1 MKYFMAKQLKVTLPP
16 ILAFSRKLE
25 VSDALMTSGLW
36 SDIGKSQL
44 WKPIKLHEK
53 RNRATHSQYNAKVD
67 DRRKP
72 NLSWGDDA
80 VLPHD
85 ADTLRIQFSL
95 KIMGQLATPTAC
107 NDQKFEEKLKK
118 AINAYNNEYKFR
130 VLAFRYATNIAN
142 GRYLWRNKLE
152 AETVQIHVK
161 YKDDIWSFDA
171 LNPTL
176 RGFDHSSCDGGLS
189 SLTEVIKNGLIG
201 ESFEYIRLVPEPV
214 HAFNTAL

>member
-1 MKYFMAKQLKVTLPP
+1 
-16 ILAFSRKLE
+16 
-25 VSDALMTSGLW
+25 
-36 SDIGKSQL
+36 
-44 WKPIKLHEK
+44 
-53 RNRATHSQYNAKVD
+53 
-67 DRRKP
+67 
-72 NLSWGDDA
+72 
-80 VLPHD
+80 
-85 ADTLRIQFSL
+85 
-95 KIMGQLATPTAC
+95 MGQLATPTAC